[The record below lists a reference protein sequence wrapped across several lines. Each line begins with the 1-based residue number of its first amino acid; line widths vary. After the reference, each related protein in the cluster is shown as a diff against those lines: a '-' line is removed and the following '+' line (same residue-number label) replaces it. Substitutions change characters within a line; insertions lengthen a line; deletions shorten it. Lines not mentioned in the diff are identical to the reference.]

1 MAYVVDP
8 PKDTKVRAQT
18 INRYPWEEWADG
30 QWWQAVRGEDY
41 AITDAG
47 FRSCVYNWARLNKMK
62 AQSRRN
68 ADGVVF
74 RMVRDG

>member
-8 PKDTKVRAQT
+8 PRDTKIRAQT
-18 INRYPWEEWADG
+18 ISRYPWEDWADG
-30 QWWQAVRGEDY
+30 QWWQAVNGEDY
-41 AITDAG
+41 TITDAG
-47 FRSCVYNWARLNKMK
+47 FRSCLYNWARINGMK

-74 RMVRDG
+74 RIVRDG